1 MYEAILLS
9 KSVTIAGTT
18 AGPGEKAH
26 GSVSVPGLFADGQP
40 YEVPFTVYNGVGD
53 GPNLYIQIAQHPAET
68 WGLEGVYNVLS
79 TLDPEA
85 LNGVVTF
92 SLPNTVG
99 FRFATYFPP
108 QITHDINRVGKG
120 DPDGTLMERM
130 VDAWW
135 TNFVKGRADYVI
147 DIHGVPPKTFVY
159 YEAEGV
165 SPGVSKEVA
174 ERSER
179 MALLYS
185 ADFVQKQL
193 EAYGGGSSFRG
204 ACVDHGIPAIV
215 PEVSPQGAS
224 ITERGLRNIM
234 VDLGMIEGEIVLPPV
249 QYILNWTSDRK
260 ASSVATSVGGCL
272 IPKVEIGD
280 IVEEGD
286 EVAVIYS
293 PQTFEVLETLRAHRD
308 GYVST
313 IRKYPVKSVGE
324 AVMSILE
331 ILDVVKNNGP

>member
-1 MYEAILLS
+1 LP
-9 KSVTIAGTT
+9 KSVKIAGTT
-18 AGPGEKAH
+18 AEPGEKAQ
-26 GSVSVPGLFADGQP
+26 GSVNVPGLFADGRP
-40 YEVPFTVYNGVGD
+40 YEVPFIIYNGVGE
-53 GPNLYIQIAQHPAET
+53 GPNLYIQIAQHPGET

-92 SLPNTVG
+92 SLPNVVG

-120 DPDGTLMERM
+120 RPDGSLMERM

-135 TNFVKGRADYVI
+135 TNFVEGKADYVI

-165 SPGVSKEVA
+165 SPGIAPEVA
-174 ERSER
+174 EASER

-215 PEVSPQGAS
+215 PEVSPEGAS

-234 VDLGMIEGEIVLPPV
+234 VDLGMIEGEIELPPV
-249 QYILNWTSDRK
+249 QYVLNWTSDRK
-260 ASSVATSVGGCL
+260 ATSVTTSVGGCL

-280 IVEEGD
+280 VVEEGD

-293 PQTFEVLETLRAHRD
+293 PRTFEVLETLRAHRE

-313 IRKYPVKSVGE
+313 IRKYPVKSAGE
-324 AVMSILE
+324 TVMSILE
-331 ILDVVKNNGP
+331 ILDVVKNSGA

>member
-1 MYEAILLS
+1 MS

-18 AGPGEKAH
+18 AGPGEKAL
-26 GSVSVPGLFADGQP
+26 GSVLVPGLFADGRP
-40 YEVPFTVYNGVGD
+40 YEVPFMIYNGVGE
-53 GPNLYIQIAQHPAET
+53 GPNLYLQIAQHPGET

-79 TLDPEA
+79 NLDLDA

-92 SLPNTVG
+92 SIPNAVG

-108 QITHDINRVGKG
+108 LITHDINRVGKG
-120 DPDGTLMERM
+120 RPDGSLMERM

-135 TNFVKGRADYVI
+135 TNFVEGRADYVI

-165 SPGVSKEVA
+165 SPGVPGEVA
-174 ERSER
+174 EKSER

-193 EAYGGGSSFRG
+193 EPYGGGASFRG

-215 PEVSPQGAS
+215 PEVSPEGAS

-249 QYILNWTSDRK
+249 QYVLNWTTDRT
-260 ASSVATSVGGCL
+260 ATSVSTSLGGCL

-280 IVEEGD
+280 VVEKGD

-293 PQTFEVLETLRAHRD
+293 PRTFEVLETLRAHRD

-313 IRKYPVKSVGE
+313 IRKYPVKSAGE
-324 AVMSILE
+324 TVMSILE
-331 ILDVVKNNGP
+331 ILDVVKNN